1 VSDTPRNRV
10 RPAAVAGTFYPRDP
24 HTLAATVD
32 GLLADAAVRHSR
44 GARGSLRAVIVPHA
58 GYVYSGPIAAAAY
71 SELRSC
77 VARFRRVVVIG
88 PAHRV
93 PVRGLAVSSAD
104 VFATPL
110 GAVTVDI
117 AARHKALQVSGVVVD
132 DAAHA
137 LEHSVEVQLPF
148 LQRVAPGLPVLP
160 LVVGTAPSNVVRA
173 LLDALWDDGTLLVV
187 STDLSHYLEY
197 DQARAVDANTADHV
211 VAERSEAIG
220 DRDACGAYALRPLL
234 EAGRARNLRV
244 DQLDL
249 RSSGDTAGGHDQ
261 VVGYGAFAVE
271 AAA

>member
-1 VSDTPRNRV
+1 MSDAPRR
-10 RPAAVAGTFYPRDP
+10 RIRTAAVAGTFYPRDP
-24 HTLAATVD
+24 ATLAATVD
-32 GLLADAAVRHSR
+32 GLLAEAAVRHSR
-44 GARGSLRAVIVPHA
+44 SARGSLRAVIVPHA

-71 SELRSC
+71 AELRSC
-77 VARFRRVVVIG
+77 VAHFRRIVVIG
-88 PAHRV
+88 PAHRA

-104 VFATPL
+104 EFATPL
-110 GAVTVDI
+110 GVVTVDV
-117 AARHKALQVSGVVVD
+117 AAREQALQIPGVVVD

-160 LVVGTAPSNVVRA
+160 LVVGAAPAPVVRA

-187 STDLSHYLEY
+187 STDLSHYLAY
-197 DQARAVDANTADHV
+197 DEARTVDTSTAEHV
-211 VAERSEAIG
+211 VTEQSDAID

-249 RSSGDTAGGHDQ
+249 RSSGDTAGPRDQ

-271 AAA
+271 TSA